1 MKKNSV
7 IAKVA
12 AIAALNPSGF
22 TVDAATLQ
30 PVTAGY
36 AVAMKQ
42 TQNSFGTE
50 GLAKVA
56 NTIEELQADA
66 AKIGLNIDG
75 RLAFGG
81 WYDSESGLYYYDAT
95 LIFPENWKKE
105 AIEAG
110 RANEQIAI
118 FDLSNLEEIR
128 L

>member
-30 PVTAGY
+30 PVTTGF

-42 TQNSFGTE
+42 TQNSFGPE

-56 NTIEELQADA
+56 NTIEELQAGA

-81 WYDSESGLYYYDAT
+81 WYDSVSGLYYYDAT
-95 LIFPENWKKE
+95 VIYQDREK

>member
-1 MKKNSV
+1 MKKNLV

-30 PVTAGY
+30 PVTTGF

-56 NTIEELQADA
+56 NTIEELQASA

-95 LIFPENWKKE
+95 VIYQDREK

>member
-1 MKKNSV
+1 MKKNLV
-7 IAKVA
+7 ISSVA
-12 AIAALNPSGF
+12 AIAAMSPEGF
-22 TVDAATLQ
+22 TVDAANLQ
-30 PVTAGY
+30 PVTTGF

-42 TQNSFGTE
+42 TQNSFGAE

-56 NTIEELQADA
+56 NVIEELQAS
-66 AKIGLNIDG
+66 GNFNG
-75 RLAFGG
+75 RTLAFGG

-95 LIFPENWKKE
+95 VIFQDREE

-118 FDLSNLEEIR
+118 FDLANLEEIR

>member
-1 MKKNSV
+1 MKKNLV

-42 TQNSFGTE
+42 TQNNFGTE

-56 NTIEELQADA
+56 NVIEELQAS
-66 AKIGLNIDG
+66 GNLNG
-75 RLAFGG
+75 RILAFGG
-81 WYDSESGLYYYDAT
+81 WYDSESGLFYYDAT
-95 LIFPENWKKE
+95 VIYQDREK

>member
-1 MKKNSV
+1 MKKNLV
-7 IAKVA
+7 ISSVA
-12 AIAALNPSGF
+12 AIAAINSEGF
-22 TVDAATLQ
+22 TINAANLQ
-30 PVTAGY
+30 PVTTGY
-36 AVAMKQ
+36 AVALKR
-42 TQNSFGTE
+42 TQNSFGAE

-56 NTIEELQADA
+56 NVIEELQAS
-66 AKIGLNIDG
+66 GNLNG
-75 RLAFGG
+75 RILAFGG

-95 LIFPENWKKE
+95 VIYQDREK

>member
-1 MKKNSV
+1 MKKNLVLSS
-7 IAKVA
+7 IA
-12 AIAALNPSGF
+12 AIAAINPDGF
-22 TVDAATLQ
+22 TVNAATLQ
-30 PVTAGY
+30 PVTSGY
-36 AVAMKQ
+36 AVALKR
-42 TQNSFGTE
+42 TQNSFGAE

-56 NTIEELQADA
+56 NVIEELQAS
-66 AKIGLNIDG
+66 GNLNG
-75 RLAFGG
+75 RILAFGG

-95 LIFPENWKKE
+95 VIYQDREK

>member
-1 MKKNSV
+1 MKKNLV
-7 IAKVA
+7 ISSVA
-12 AIAALNPSGF
+12 AIAAINPDGF
-22 TVDAATLQ
+22 TVNAATLQ
-30 PVTAGY
+30 PVTSGY
-36 AVAMKQ
+36 AVALKR
-42 TQNSFGTE
+42 TQNSFGAE

-56 NTIEELQADA
+56 NVIEELRA
-66 AKIGLNIDG
+66 AGNLNG
-75 RLAFGG
+75 RILAFGG

-95 LIFPENWKKE
+95 VIYQDREK

>member
-30 PVTAGY
+30 PVTTGF

-42 TQNSFGTE
+42 TQNSFGAE

-56 NTIEELQADA
+56 NTIEELQAS
-66 AKIGLNIDG
+66 GNQNG
-75 RLAFGG
+75 RALAFGG

-95 LIFPENWKKE
+95 VIYQDREK

>member
-1 MKKNSV
+1 MKTNLV

-42 TQNSFGTE
+42 TQNNFGTE

-56 NTIEELQADA
+56 NVIEELQAS
-66 AKIGLNIDG
+66 GNLNG
-75 RLAFGG
+75 RILAFGG
-81 WYDSESGLYYYDAT
+81 WYDSESGLFYYDAT
-95 LIFPENWKKE
+95 VIYQDREK

>member
-1 MKKNSV
+1 MKKNLL
-7 IAKVA
+7 IKEVA
-12 AIAALNPSGF
+12 AIAAMNPFGF

-30 PVTAGY
+30 PVATGY

-42 TQNSFGTE
+42 TQNSFGVE
-50 GLAKVA
+50 GLKKVA
-56 NTIEELQADA
+56 NTIEELQAS
-66 AKIGLNIDG
+66 GNQNG
-75 RLAFGG
+75 RALAFGG

-95 LIFPENWKKE
+95 VIYQDRGK

-110 RANEQIAI
+110 RVNEQIAI

>member
-1 MKKNSV
+1 MKKNLV

-12 AIAALNPSGF
+12 AITALKPSGF

-30 PVTAGY
+30 PVATGY

-56 NTIEELQADA
+56 NVIEELQ
-66 AKIGLNIDG
+66 KSGNLNDQT
-75 RLAFGG
+75 LAFGG

-95 LIFPENWKKE
+95 VIYQDREK